1 MYKLNI
7 TLLTLVLVPISATSS
22 WANPTNDLTSEQI
35 SNNSA
40 EILSNRVSKQAS
52 SLLGTEAQKPQ
63 FSISPTRLFAQI
75 DESIEENQSPSSD
88 EVMEASE
95 TDSLSS
101 ADNSNSEPNSVDN
114 EEIQKLQSELDE
126 IKNRKPVRR
135 SSGSP
140 ALTIANPYGFGGD
153 GGRWYISPS
162 FQTDTRY
169 GNSDDLDGTLGMGVA
184 FGNARKAVGAELSYN
199 MASFGNNRDFGTGGF
214 NMKIHRRLAE
224 NTAVAFGW
232 NGFLSI
238 GDENDFQDSVYGVAT
253 QIFRLRED
261 ADSPF
266 SRLAISGGIGNGQ
279 FRSEDD
285 FIEDRDTVNVFG
297 SLALRVAR
305 PVSVITEWTG
315 QDLAIGMSI
324 SPFPNLPIT
333 FTPALRDI
341 AGAGDGAR
349 FVLGTAIGFGFGGR
363 F

>member
-22 WANPTNDLTSEQI
+22 WANPTNDLSSEQS
-35 SNNSA
+35 SNNSE

-52 SLLGTEAQKPQ
+52 SLLNTEPQKPL
-63 FSISPTRLFAQI
+63 FSISPTRLFAQV
-75 DESIEENQSPSSD
+75 DKSMEENHTSSSD

-95 TDSLSS
+95 TDNLSS
-101 ADNSNSEPNSVDN
+101 ADNSNLEANSIDN

-126 IKNRKPVRR
+126 IKNRKPPRR
-135 SSGSP
+135 NSGSP

-162 FQTDTRY
+162 FQSDTRY
-169 GNSDDLDGTLGMGVA
+169 GNSDDLDATLGMGVA
-184 FGNARKAVGAELSYN
+184 FGNARKAVGAELSYG

-253 QIFRLRED
+253 QIFRLRENV
-261 ADSPF
+261 DSPF

-285 FIEDRDTVNVFG
+285 IDEDRDTVNVFG

-315 QDLAIGMSI
+315 QDLAIGLSI